1 MAAIDIT
8 RIFER
13 LRVVRLYLERAPK
26 LGQCLFV
33 LPIAV
38 VIKKAVRDVRLRQVW
53 RQSQRMLY
61 RLFNFRELRFSERF
75 HEPVLTQTRLGPA
88 SHREPKIWI
97 APNRL
102 LIPRDSLV
110 E

>member
-38 VIKKAVRDVRLRQVW
+38 VIKKAVRDVRLRQIW
-53 RQSQRMLY
+53 RQSQRMLD
-61 RLFNFRELRFSERF
+61 RFLNFRELRFSERF
-75 HEPVLTQTRLGPA
+75 HEPVLTKTRPGKA
-88 SHREPKIWI
+88 SHRERKIRI
-97 APNRL
+97 ARNGS